1 MQGGQV
7 TDHCW
12 QGEYVKCCAE
22 TVEKHLQV
30 EHLFTLC
37 THTRA
42 HTHYLAKGSDEVFG
56 HTAKHP

>member
-1 MQGGQV
+1 M

-22 TVEKHLQV
+22 TLEKHLQV

-37 THTRA
+37 THARA